1 MIIYQYCRDAFDV
14 YDINQDGSISKTELI
29 KTLKIMGEEITEDYA
44 EIVMSKIDKDKDGK
58 INFEEFKSF
67 FKDI

>member
-1 MIIYQYCRDAFDV
+1 M
-14 YDINQDGSISKTELI
+14 YDINKDGTISKTELI
-29 KTLKIMGEEITEDYA
+29 QTLKILGGEITEDYA

-67 FKDI
+67 FKNI